1 MFIKVIT
8 VLVLFSSI
16 FVAQPKAIHFKV
28 LQNFLP
34 KSEIPH
40 FVRQKPTGS
49 TQSVMGMTTS
59 FAEVAYNQTPDTA
72 NNSNPISVN
81 IKLTDASLYP
91 AMLMSFMMISDFE
104 TEDENGYEK
113 TILVKDK
120 YKGILKAES
129 GEYKNLHLS
138 FSVANKFLLEFEAE
152 GTDSFELLQQFINDI
167 DYEKL
172 EIAKPE

>member
-1 MFIKVIT
+1 MFRKVIA

-16 FVAQPKAIHFKV
+16 IFAQPKAIHFKV

-34 KSEIPH
+34 KSEIH
-40 FVRQKPTGS
+40 NFVRQKPTGS

-59 FAEVAYNQTPDTA
+59 YAEVTYNQIPDTS
-72 NNSNPISVN
+72 NTSNPVSVN

-113 TILVKDK
+113 TILIKDK

-129 GEYKNLHLS
+129 GESKNLTLS
-138 FSVANKFLLEFEAE
+138 FAVANKFLFEFEVE
-152 GTDSFELLQQFINDI
+152 GTDSFEILQQFINDI
-167 DYEKL
+167 DFEKL